1 MKSNLFEALDKTDR
15 VMALGL
21 AVCAGVFV
29 ILMMLHIV
37 AGIVARQILG
47 APLGGVTEIVSAY
60 DMVAVTFLPLAYVT
74 RNKGHISVVL
84 FTHWLS
90 TRSVEIIEWLASLFI
105 ALISIW
111 VFYESSIAAIE
122 SFAVREVW
130 ESGDGFLYVWPSRV
144 FVPLGIG
151 AMAFSLTVE
160 TLCRSGH
167 LLSPANSVSSEN
179 ED

>member
-1 MKSNLFEALDKTDR
+1 MKNNVFEALEKTDR
-15 VMALGL
+15 TIAIGL
-21 AVCAGVFV
+21 SVCAGVFV

-37 AGIVARQILG
+37 AGIIARQFFG

-74 RNKGHISVVL
+74 RNRGHISVVL
-84 FTHWLS
+84 FTHLLKP
-90 TRSVEIIEWLASLFI
+90 RSIEIIEWLASVFI

-111 VFYESSIAAIE
+111 VCYESSIAAIE
-122 SFAVREVW
+122 STVVGEVW
-130 ESGDGFLYVWPSRV
+130 ESGDGFLYVWPSRI

-160 TLCRSGH
+160 TLRRSSQ
-167 LLSPANSVSSEN
+167 LLSPTNSVSSAN
-179 ED
+179 GH